1 MIAKLETIRSRDA
14 LLFVYLFLAC
24 PFLAP
29 VLGADDQKPTAP
41 NYEDQVKPI
50 LRKYCL
56 KCHGDDM
63 QEAGINMQNYGAML
77 RGGSG
82 GKIVEAG
89 RASQSLLMQVITN
102 DDPDARMP
110 PDSPP
115 LPQAEIDLIRTWID
129 AGVLENSTSKPN
141 AQPRSLSFMPSA
153 EAIAKPAGTPAMPE
167 GLPPI
172 KLPNLTRPL
181 PVLAIASSPWA
192 PVAAAAG
199 QEHVRLLDSQTQKE
213 IGQLP
218 YPEGEPHAIR
228 FSRNGD
234 LLMVAGGRPVQ
245 SGKVVLFDVRS
256 GKRLA
261 EIGDEIDTVIAAD
274 VSPDQTLVAIGG
286 SGRII
291 KIYSTVDGELKSKLI
306 KHTDWITAVA
316 FSPDGNVLTTG
327 DRTGAI
333 HLWDVASAGI
343 RLNLS
348 EHKGA
353 INALDW
359 RSDGKLLASAAEDGK
374 LIWWDANDGFPAVMR
389 DNAHPPERP
398 AGTYGAIPKGI
409 LTARFA
415 PNGQLVSTGRDR
427 KIKIWSPDGAEV
439 KNTVCESGLPV
450 SATLSFDGSTVTIG
464 DTSGRISFWV
474 WNPTTNETK

>member
-1 MIAKLETIRSRDA
+1 MRLQNLIFVVLFPLLVWHGMLLRASDGSREEP
-14 LLFVYLFLAC
+14 L
-24 PFLAP
+24 
-29 VLGADDQKPTAP
+29 
-41 NYEDQVKPI
+41 NYEDHVRPI

-77 RGGSG
+77 RGGGG
-82 GKIVEAG
+82 GKIVESG
-89 RASQSLLMQVITN
+89 RASRSLLMQVITHE
-102 DDPDARMP
+102 DPDARMP

-115 LPQAEIDLIRTWID
+115 LPQADVDVIRTWID
-129 AGVLENSTSKPN
+129 AGILENSASKSN
-141 AQPRSLSFMPSA
+141 SQTRSLAFMPSA
-153 EAIAKPAGTPAMPE
+153 KAVAKPSGTPAMPE
-167 GLPPI
+167 GLPSI
-172 KLPNLTRPL
+172 KLPSVTRPL
-181 PVLAIASSPWA
+181 PVLAIASSSWA
-192 PVAAAAG
+192 PVSAAAG
-199 QEHVRLLDSQTQKE
+199 QEHIRMVNLQTQRE
-213 IGQLP
+213 VGQLP
-218 YPEGEPHAIR
+218 FPEGEPHAIR

-256 GKRLA
+256 GIRRA
-261 EIGDEIDTVIAAD
+261 EIGDELDTVMAAD
-274 VSPDQTLVAIGG
+274 LSLDQTLVAIGG
-286 SGRII
+286 SARVI
-291 KIYSTVDGELKSKLI
+291 KIYSTVDGELKYKLI

-316 FSPDGNVLTTG
+316 FSPDGNMLATG
-327 DRTGAI
+327 DRSGAI

-353 INALDW
+353 ISALDW

-374 LIWWDANDGFPAVMR
+374 LIWWDASDGFPAVMR

-415 PNGQLVSTGRDR
+415 PSGQLVSTGRDR
-427 KIKIWSPDGAEV
+427 KIKIWSPEGAEM

-450 SATLSFDGSTVTIG
+450 SATFSFDGSTVAIG
-464 DTSGRISFWV
+464 DTSGLISFWV
-474 WNPTTNETK
+474 WNAITDETK

>member
-1 MIAKLETIRSRDA
+1 MIARSKKMRIYGA
-14 LLFVYLFLAC
+14 LLFAFFFLT
-24 PFLAP
+24 
-29 VLGADDQKPTAP
+29 GAISSPIFAAEDSKQTAP
-41 NYEDQVKPI
+41 NYEDHVQPI

-82 GKIVEAG
+82 GKIVESG
-89 RASQSLLMQVITN
+89 RASESLLMQVLTSEESG
-102 DDPDARMP
+102 ARMP

-115 LPQAEIDLIRTWID
+115 LPKADIDVIRQWID
-129 AGVLENSTSKPN
+129 AGILENAASKSN
-141 AQPRSLSFMPSA
+141 AQPRSLAFMPSA
-153 EAIAKPAGTPAMPE
+153 EAIAKPSGPPAMPE

-172 KLPNLTRPL
+172 ELPNLIRPL
-181 PVLAIASSPWA
+181 PVLAMASSPWA
-192 PVAAAAG
+192 PVSAAAG
-199 QEHVRLLDSQTQKE
+199 QEHVRLLDSQTRKE

-218 YPEGEPHAIR
+218 FPEGEPHTIR

-245 SGKVVLFDVRS
+245 SGKVVLFDVRT

-261 EIGDEIDTVIAAD
+261 EVGDELDTVIAAD
-274 VSPDQTLVAIGG
+274 LSPDQTLVAIGG
-286 SGRII
+286 SGRVI
-291 KIYSTVDGELKSKLI
+291 KIYSTADGELKSKLI
-306 KHTDWITAVA
+306 KHTDWITAAA
-316 FSPDGNVLTTG
+316 FSPDGKVLATG

-359 RSDGKLLASAAEDGK
+359 RTDGKLLVSAAEDGK
-374 LIWWDANDGFPAVMR
+374 LIWWDANDGFPAVVC

-398 AGTYGAIPKGI
+398 AGTYGTIPRGI

-415 PNGQLVSTGRDR
+415 PSGQLVSTGRDR
-427 KIKIWSPDGAEV
+427 KIKIWSPEGTQMKD
-439 KNTVCESGLPV
+439 TVSESGLPI
-450 SATLSFDGSTVTIG
+450 SAALSFDSSTVAIG
-464 DTSGRISFWV
+464 DTSGHVSFWV
-474 WNPTTNETK
+474 WNSTTNETK